1 MTMCDIHTHII
12 PLVDDGSSSIEESI
26 KLLQMEIK
34 NGVDKVI
41 CTPHQR
47 KGHLNKEE
55 IINIFFKLKEKVS
68 NLPIEL
74 YLGAEVLYYDNI
86 ISDLKDNKIL
96 TLNNSNYFLLEFPTT
111 LEFDIPNI
119 VYEIIIAGYIP
130 IIAHIE
136 RYDYL
141 KVEDYVI
148 IRKYGGL
155 ISINSSSIRGL
166 FTSKKCKCL
175 LKKGMCDFICSDCH
189 DSKNRLVSFKGAKRF
204 IKYHLK
210 YRKCYDK
217 LFNSNPI
224 FLNE

>member
-1 MTMCDIHTHII
+1 MTDIHTHII

-47 KGHLNKEE
+47 KGFLNKEE

-74 YLGAEVLYYDNI
+74 YLGAEVLYYDGI
-86 ISDLKDNKIL
+86 INDLKCNKII

-119 VYEIIIAGYIP
+119 VYEIVIAGYIP

-141 KVEDYVI
+141 KHEDYAI
-148 IRKYGGL
+148 IKSCGGL
-155 ISINSSSIRGL
+155 ISINSSSFWGL
-166 FTSKKCKCL
+166 FTSKKCKYL
-175 LKKGMCDFICSDCH
+175 LRKGMCDFVTSDCH
-189 DSKNRLVSFKGAKRF
+189 DSKHRIVDFKRARRF

-210 YRKCYDK
+210 CRKYYDE

>member
-1 MTMCDIHTHII
+1 MTDIHTHII
-12 PLVDDGSSSIEESI
+12 PLVDDGSSSIEETI

-47 KGHLNKEE
+47 DGFLNKEE

-74 YLGAEVLYYDNI
+74 YLGAEVLYYDGI
-86 ISDLKDNKIL
+86 IRDLKCNKII
-96 TLNNSNYFLLEFPTT
+96 TLNNSNYLLLEFPLTVE
-111 LEFDIPNI
+111 LDIVNI
-119 VYEIIIAGYIP
+119 VYEMVIEGFIP

-141 KVEDYVI
+141 KYEDYAI

-155 ISINSSSIRGL
+155 ISINSLSIRGL
-166 FTSKKCKCL
+166 FTSKRCKYL
-175 LKKGMCDFICSDCH
+175 LRKGMCDFVTSDCH
-189 DSKNRLVSFKGAKRF
+189 DSKYRLVNFKGAKRF
-204 IKYHLK
+204 IKYHLRCRK
-210 YRKCYDK
+210 YYSK

>member
-1 MTMCDIHTHII
+1 MTDIHTHII

-47 KGHLNKEE
+47 KGFLNKEE

-86 ISDLKDNKIL
+86 INDLKDNKIL
-96 TLNNSNYFLLEFPTT
+96 TMNNSNYFLLEFPTT
-111 LEFDIPNI
+111 LEFDIPSI
-119 VYEIIIAGYIP
+119 VYEIITSGYIP

-141 KVEDYVI
+141 KYEDYAI
-148 IRKYGGL
+148 IKKYGGL
-155 ISINSSSIRGL
+155 ISINSSSFRGL
-166 FTSKKCKCL
+166 FTSKKCKYL
-175 LKKGMCDFICSDCH
+175 LRNGMCDFVASDCH
-189 DSKNRLVSFKGAKRF
+189 DSKSRLVRFKGAKRF

-210 YRKCYDK
+210 YRKFYDN
-217 LFNSNPI
+217 LFNHIPV
-224 FLNE
+224 FLND

>member
-26 KLLQMEIK
+26 ELIKMEIK
-34 NGVDKVI
+34 SGVTKIV

-47 KGHLNKEE
+47 DEIFNKEE
-55 IINIFFKLKEKVS
+55 IINVFFKLKEKVS
-68 NLPIEL
+68 SLQVDL

-86 ISDLKDNKIL
+86 INDLQDNKIL
-96 TLNNSNYFLLEFPTT
+96 TMNNSNYFLLEFPTT
-111 LEFDIPNI
+111 LEFDIPSI
-119 VYEIIIAGYIP
+119 V
-130 IIAHIE
+130 
-136 RYDYL
+136 YDYL

-148 IRKYGGL
+148 MREYGGL

-166 FTSKKCKCL
+166 FTSKKCKYL
-175 LKKGMCDFICSDCH
+175 LKKGMCDFVCSDCH

-210 YRKCYDK
+210 YRKYYDK
-217 LFNSNPI
+217 LFNHIPV
-224 FLNE
+224 FLND

>member
-1 MTMCDIHTHII
+1 MTDIHTHII
-12 PLVDDGSSSIEESI
+12 PLVDDGSSSIEETI

-47 KGHLNKEE
+47 DGFLNKEE

-74 YLGAEVLYYDNI
+74 YLGAEVLYYDGI
-86 ISDLKDNKIL
+86 IRDLKCNKII
-96 TLNNSNYFLLEFPTT
+96 TLNNSNYLLLEFPLTVE
-111 LEFDIPNI
+111 LDIVNI
-119 VYEIIIAGYIP
+119 VYELVIKGFIP

-141 KVEDYVI
+141 KYEDYAI

-155 ISINSSSIRGL
+155 ISINSLSIRGL
-166 FTSKKCKCL
+166 FTSKRCKYL
-175 LKKGMCDFICSDCH
+175 LRKGMCDFVTSDCH
-189 DSKNRLVSFKGAKRF
+189 DSKYRLVNFKGAKRF
-204 IKYHLK
+204 IRHHLRCRKY
-210 YRKCYDK
+210 YSK

>member
-26 KLLQMEIK
+26 ELIKMEIK
-34 NGVDKVI
+34 NGVTKIV

-47 KGHLNKEE
+47 DDFFNKEE
-55 IINIFFKLKEKVS
+55 IINVFFKLKEKVS
-68 NLPIEL
+68 SLQVDL

-86 ISDLKDNKIL
+86 INDLHDNKIL
-96 TLNNSNYFLLEFPTT
+96 TMNNSNYFLLEFPTT
-111 LEFDIPNI
+111 LEFDIPSI
-119 VYEIIIAGYIP
+119 VYEIITSGYIP

-148 IRKYGGL
+148 IKKYGGL

-166 FTSKKCKCL
+166 FTSKKCKYL
-175 LKKGMCDFICSDCH
+175 LKKGMCDFVCSDCH

-210 YRKCYDK
+210 YRKYYDK
-217 LFNSNPI
+217 LFNHIPV
-224 FLNE
+224 FLND

>member
-26 KLLQMEIK
+26 ELIKMEIK
-34 NGVDKVI
+34 NGVTKIV

-47 KGHLNKEE
+47 DEIFNKEE
-55 IINIFFKLKEKVS
+55 IINVFFKLKEKVS
-68 NLPIEL
+68 SLQVDL

-86 ISDLKDNKIL
+86 INDLKDNKIL
-96 TLNNSNYFLLEFPTT
+96 TMNNSNYFLLEFPTT
-111 LEFDIPNI
+111 LEFDIPSI

-148 IRKYGGL
+148 IREYGGL

-166 FTSKKCKCL
+166 FTSKKCKYL
-175 LKKGMCDFICSDCH
+175 LKKGMCDFVCSDCH
-189 DSKNRLVSFKGAKRF
+189 DSENRLVSFKGAKRF

-210 YRKCYDK
+210 CRKYYDK
-217 LFNSNPI
+217 LFNHIPV